1 MHYNEDDKD
10 VYMTDEMK
18 DAQLLSTI
26 ICMICDYS
34 VKNNMNPDE
43 SIEIIAENLLKLRE
57 ISTFA
62 NWKVDK

>member
-18 DAQLLSTI
+18 DAQLLFAI
-26 ICMICDYS
+26 VCMICDYS
-34 VKNNMNPDE
+34 VKNSMNPDE

-57 ISTFA
+57 ISTFK
-62 NWKVDK
+62 NWKIEE

>member
-34 VKNNMNPDE
+34 VKNGMNPDE

>member
-18 DAQLLSTI
+18 DAQLLSI
-26 ICMICDYS
+26 IVCMICDYF
-34 VKNNMNPDE
+34 VKNGMNPDE

>member
-1 MHYNEDDKD
+1 MYYNEDDKG

-18 DAQLLSTI
+18 DAQLLSAI
-26 ICMICDYS
+26 VCMICNYS
-34 VKNNMNPDE
+34 VKNDMNPDE

-57 ISTFA
+57 ISTFK

>member
-26 ICMICDYS
+26 VCLICDYS
-34 VKNNMNPDE
+34 VKNGMHPDE

>member
-1 MHYNEDDKD
+1 MNYNEDDKG

-26 ICMICDYS
+26 VCMICDYS
-34 VKNNMNPDE
+34 VKNGMNPDE
-43 SIEIIAENLLKLRE
+43 SIKIIAENLLKLRE